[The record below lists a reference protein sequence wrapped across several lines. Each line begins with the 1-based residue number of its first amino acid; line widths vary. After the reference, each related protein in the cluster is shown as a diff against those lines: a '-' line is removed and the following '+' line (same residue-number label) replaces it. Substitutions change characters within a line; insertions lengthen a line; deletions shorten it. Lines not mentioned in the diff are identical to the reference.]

1 MTHNIEDT
9 GLTPEQQQ
17 LMQQLAKTCFS
28 MVPYQELSA
37 TLNEALLQ
45 AMQTEAFDNTKTRV
59 NTQYVF
65 QIINQALYCLHLGV
79 HPDNVIGAIPNY
91 KEAV

>member
-1 MTHNIEDT
+1 MRTNTENT

-17 LMQQLAKTCFS
+17 LMQQLAKSCFS

-37 TLNEALLQ
+37 TLNTALAQ
-45 AMQTEAFDNTKTRV
+45 AMQTDVFDETTTRV

-79 HPDNVIGAIPNY
+79 HPDTIDGVIPNY